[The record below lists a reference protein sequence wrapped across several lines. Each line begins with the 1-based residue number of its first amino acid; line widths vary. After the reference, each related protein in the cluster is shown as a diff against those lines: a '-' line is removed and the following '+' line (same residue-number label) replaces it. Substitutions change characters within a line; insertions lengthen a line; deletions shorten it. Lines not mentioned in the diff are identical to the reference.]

1 MSTTETVAPPSTGT
15 RSNAN
20 RRRRPRPKKP
30 SSNDNP
36 DQSNDDV
43 SASSSSEPRNSG
55 RSNKNNN
62 QNKRPNQRIRQAD
75 PSRVV
80 KKPQQSNPKRLSKR
94 DQQIEQLRR
103 AFPDLTNDEH
113 DPTKFRLKLIPT
125 DPDFAF
131 DIQALDFNLYVPLT
145 YPSQPRRDGTFA
157 TPSEYPM
164 IIVLNKEIPKGFS
177 ANVDIGFKS
186 LAEQFTQQNRTLL
199 DMINALDRD
208 LEGFL
213 KQEKRATIKIVK
225 NNKPRPS
232 SLSNQEGTLN
242 TSESSSQFNRFTID
256 SPPKLFVP
264 PEVRKERQ
272 AQIDKLKHSLGQSAV
287 WGVSSDDLEDVL
299 RISVLVKDPSEL
311 PSQMNGQLEFN
322 LHIPKSYGIADSC
335 FIIFPTVVDEFPS
348 SIIENNFNKFLRTH
362 TSWKLFSVVN
372 YLACRISDLKRADY
386 ELPESEAIVEAIVE
400 ATPEDIKQPSSNVH
414 DEEIQD
420 KARKILSLLKKPKLK
435 AVENDSSSDS
445 QEPIEAEIIND
456 KEESEADE
464 EADETDDE
472 ELENIFEIKPIE
484 PRGIALSSPGI
495 TLTNIDILE
504 CNIVNL
510 IVTCDKCSTQNDLFN
525 IVSGPYGRDSKPFAS
540 TCTKCKSIL
549 ACAFQKSLVRQ
560 ISEEAPSPVLGYL
573 DVSGCTPVQILG
585 TSFVPTCGNC
595 TSSNPE
601 TVFRRLE
608 PGRTAFLNCKSCK
621 IRMGLKIGSDGYEF
635 TTISDDK
642 LSAERINGVRIH
654 KHDTVKQKLG
664 LTSGQP
670 LPDDGKC
677 THFRKSTR
685 WFRFACCGKV
695 YPCEKCH
702 DLESNHP
709 YEYGTRVICGM
720 CSREQ
725 NISNTCAYC
734 RHKFENKGNTGFWEG
749 GKGTRDPTKL
759 NKNDSRKF
767 KKLPN
772 SNKNN
777 KGGSSKKSNN
787 SRSKNSASKDE

>member
-1 MSTTETVAPPSTGT
+1 MSTTEAVAPHTEAS

-30 SSNDNP
+30 SSNDHP
-36 DQSNDDV
+36 DQSNDSS
-43 SASSSSEPRNSG
+43 SASNSEPPNSE
-55 RSNKNNN
+55 RSHKNNN
-62 QNKRPNQRIRQAD
+62 SKNQNRRPNQRVRQAD
-75 PSRVV
+75 PSKVV
-80 KKPQQSNPKRLSKR
+80 RKPQQSNPKRLSKR

-103 AFPDLTNDEH
+103 AFPDLTSDEH
-113 DPTKFRLKLIPT
+113 DLTKFRLKLVPT

-145 YPSQPRRDGTFA
+145 YPSQPRRDGTVA

-164 IIVLNKEIPKGFS
+164 IIVLNEDIPKGFS

-186 LAEQFTQQNRTLL
+186 LAEKFTQQNRTLL

-225 NNKPRPS
+225 NNKPRLS
-232 SLSNQEGTLN
+232 SPSNQEETVN
-242 TSESSSQFNRFTID
+242 TTQSSSQSYKFTTD
-256 SPPKLFVP
+256 SAPKVFVP

-272 AQIDKLKHSLGQSAV
+272 AQIDKLKHSLGKSAV

-322 LHIPKSYGIADSC
+322 LHIPKSYGIADPC
-335 FIIFPTVVDEFPS
+335 FIIFPTVVDGFSS
-348 SIIENNFNKFLRTH
+348 SIIENNFNHFLRTH
-362 TSWKLFSVVN
+362 SSWKLYSVVN
-372 YLACRISDLKRADY
+372 YLACRISELKREDY
-386 ELPESEAIVEAIVE
+386 ELPEAEAIVEV
-400 ATPEDIKQPSSNVH
+400 TPQSIEQPSLKVH

-420 KARKILSLLKKPKLK
+420 KAIKVLSLLKKPKLK
-435 AVENDSSSDS
+435 AVENDTSSES
-445 QEPIEAEIIND
+445 QEPTEAESID
-456 KEESEADE
+456 DQEGSGVDEKADE
-464 EADETDDE
+464 ADDE
-472 ELENIFEIKPIE
+472 EPENIFEIKPIE
-484 PRGIALSSPGI
+484 PRGIALSSPGL
-495 TLTNIDILE
+495 TLTNIGILE

-510 IVTCDKCSTQNDLFN
+510 VVTCDKCSTQNDLFN

-540 TCTKCKSIL
+540 TCTKCKTIL

-560 ISEEAPSPVLGYL
+560 TSEEAPFPVLGYL
-573 DVSGCTPVQILG
+573 DVSGCTPVQVLG
-585 TSFVPTCGNC
+585 SSFVPTCGNC

-654 KHDTVKQKLG
+654 KHDTAKQKLG

-685 WFRFACCGKV
+685 WFRFSCCGKV

-734 RHKFENKGNTGFWEG
+734 RHRFENKSNTGFWEG

-767 KKLPN
+767 KKMPN

-787 SRSKNSASKDE
+787 SRGKGFTSKDE